1 MTTGSRESFTR
12 TAAGVRVR
20 GVVGRVLIVVGLLAL
35 LGSAVAQFE
44 VSGTIEGAIDGEART
59 WYTLSFDSDQ
69 GPDGTAWLRYFGN
82 DYYTMVSLEIQAHDE
97 PRYKTEGTLTLG
109 GSLTQDLADCPC
121 TLGEPDIMY
130 FSSASMFS
138 DVYQS
143 IEAELIIESAVVLDD
158 GAVRLSGTFTGLLGL
173 VKEVM
178 KGDDPD
184 TERTISVEGTFTLDR
199 ALLSE

>member
-69 GPDGTAWLRYFGN
+69 GPDGTAWLRDFGN

-109 GSLTQDLADCPC
+109 GSLTQDFADCPC